1 MIITSESGFMY
12 GGIAMC
18 SLYRKVSTDSV
29 HTTPRMAA
37 SSIRCCSLKWLRGSN
52 SKIKTW
58 FTPEDLFLGGEGKE
72 MKTIPPQKAVLF
84 NFSLPPPVDVNP
96 HEEYE

>member
-58 FTPEDLFLGGEGKE
+58 FTPEDLRGGGGNKNNSPPKKLFYLIFLYLH
-72 MKTIPPQKAVLF
+72 P
-84 NFSLPPPVDVNP
+84 
-96 HEEYE
+96 